1 MSHTLSQLTQLHT
14 DAYLATLGAFTMT
27 LEDLLSSMLSLMHS
41 DEDSFG
47 LVERELLLSNLESAK
62 DATASIAL
70 FRQAN
75 RSLGTLTPAQRGSL
89 DGLMRTVQA
98 LEDDMVELV
107 EELEII
113 KCAW

>member
-1 MSHTLSQLTQLHT
+1 M
-14 DAYLATLGAFTMT
+14 D
-27 LEDLLSSMLSLMHS
+27 LEDLLCSMMSLMRI

-47 LVERELLLSNLESAK
+47 PAERELLVSNLESAK
-62 DATASIAL
+62 EATDTIAL

-75 RSLGTLTPAQRGSL
+75 QLLGTLTPAQRGSL

-98 LEDDMVELV
+98 LEDDLAEWV